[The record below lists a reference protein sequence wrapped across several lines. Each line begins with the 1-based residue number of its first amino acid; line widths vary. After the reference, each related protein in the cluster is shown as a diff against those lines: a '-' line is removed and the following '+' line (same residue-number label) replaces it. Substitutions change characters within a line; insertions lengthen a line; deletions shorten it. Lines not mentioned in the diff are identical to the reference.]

1 MLTQGKNSTNISCS
15 FSYWT
20 LACYVLGTGLR
31 YLMDKG
37 DMTLISWSLHIGKTD
52 TDKCLWVWWAKGMSW
67 VNGWMDKFG
76 FDCVCTFGINI
87 MCPSLRSPRI
97 SEIKQGGAIED
108 HPRML
113 SHTLAM
119 LRLQWPLFSSRNSHV
134 PPTTGPL
141 CPVSM
146 AWEGPPTS
154 FQLIHSYSSFRGT
167 GAHVHYKTCHHFL
180 AYLSSLLKCE

>member
-1 MLTQGKNSTNISCS
+1 
-15 FSYWT
+15 
-20 LACYVLGTGLR
+20 
-31 YLMDKG
+31 
-37 DMTLISWSLHIGKTD
+37 
-52 TDKCLWVWWAKGMSW
+52 
-67 VNGWMDKFG
+67 MDKFG

-154 FQLIHSYSSFRGT
+154 FQLIHSYSSFRGW
-167 GAHVHYKTCHHFL
+167 
-180 AYLSSLLKCE
+180 LKCYCLHEAFLDSPDKLRATKYNILYFPFLVCFTV